1 MNYTVTNARFERCSL
16 MFDIVQNDREQHTA
30 EKVNNL
36 DTEAVESAESC
47 TPKCPDSSDG
57 SLSAPTPTAKP
68 NIFLTNSDGSASIVP
83 SLFIST
89 SGTVIAKFDLAS
101 GMNGKCIP
109 GGKWKI
115 DGDCNTDVAEICA
128 DFSKGSCKYAVKV
141 VNENDSAF
149 VLIDYSPTVLG
160 IKDKITTLGL
170 RVPFSLGKLFRGSG
184 RRTIFTSE
192 SRNSIS
198 GNFEYVLDAADGNYN
213 GNKLMFSFFSGKS
226 RLLFYIKTSFM
237 LGLCNTVVID
247 DYYPLIYRINFGKD
261 VRVIQLWHACG
272 AFKAVGYSR
281 LGKSG
286 APQPD
291 DITHRNYTHVTVS
304 SEDMRQYYAE
314 AFGIPLDRVYATGI
328 PRTDIFF
335 DKAYENTVNARFFT
349 QHPQFKG
356 KRIILF
362 APTFRGDGAH
372 SAHYP
377 SEMIDFEKLASY
389 CRTSNSAIV
398 FKMHPFVK
406 GFGIPEGHDDVF
418 ADESGKREV
427 NDLLFSAS
435 ILITDYSSV
444 IYEFSLLD
452 RPVIFYAYDLA
463 EYCEKRDFYEPFGNY
478 TAGKLVYNCDELID
492 ALQSNDFEQFKLRA
506 FRKHSMSACDGNSSK
521 RVAELIFGTSN
532 SSDSSL
538 SNDNT

>member
-16 MFDIVQNDREQHTA
+16 MFDIVRHVDGQLIATQRSTSNDEPIDA
-30 EKVNNL
+30 
-36 DTEAVESAESC
+36 DESC
-47 TPKCPDSSDG
+47 TAKGSDCSDSS
-57 SLSAPTPTAKP
+57 LSDADTAEKP
-68 NIFLTNSDGSASIVP
+68 NIFLTNSDGSISIDP
-83 SLFIST
+83 ILLISK
-89 SGTVIAKFDLAS
+89 SGTVTAKFDLAS
-101 GMNGKCIP
+101 GMKGKCIP
-109 GGKWKI
+109 GGKWRI
-115 DGDCNTDVAEICA
+115 DGDCNADVAEICT
-128 DFSKGSCKYAVKV
+128 DFSKGSCKYTVKV
-141 VNENDSAF
+141 VNEGNSSF
-149 VLIDYSPTVLG
+149 VLIDYTPTVLG
-160 IKDKITTLGL
+160 IKDKITTFGL
-170 RVPFSLGKLFRGSG
+170 RLPFSIGKLFKGSSK
-184 RRTIFTSE
+184 RVLFTSE
-192 SRNSIS
+192 SRSSVS
-198 GNFEYVLDAADGNYN
+198 GNMQYVLDAADGDYN
-213 GNKLMFSFFSGKS
+213 GNKVMFSFFSGKS
-226 RLLFYIKTSFM
+226 RLLFYIKTSFIM
-237 LGLCNTVVID
+237 GLCSTVVID

-314 AFGIPLDRVYATGI
+314 AFGIPLGRIYATGI

-335 DKAYENTVNARFFT
+335 DKAYENTVNARFFAE
-349 QHPQFKG
+349 HPQFKG

-377 SEMIDFEKLASY
+377 SEMIDFKKLASY
-389 CRTSNSAIV
+389 CRVSNSAIV

-406 GFGIPEGHDDVF
+406 GFRVPEGYDDVF
-418 ADESGKREV
+418 ADESGEREV
-427 NDLLFSAS
+427 NDLLFSAN

-452 RPVIFYAYDLA
+452 RPVIFYAFDLE

-478 TAGKLVYNCDELID
+478 TAGKLVRSCDELIG

-506 FRKHSMSACDGNSSK
+506 FREHSMSACDGNSSK
-521 RVAELIFGTSN
+521 RVAELVFGVEN
-532 SSDSSL
+532 SSDNS
-538 SNDNT
+538 